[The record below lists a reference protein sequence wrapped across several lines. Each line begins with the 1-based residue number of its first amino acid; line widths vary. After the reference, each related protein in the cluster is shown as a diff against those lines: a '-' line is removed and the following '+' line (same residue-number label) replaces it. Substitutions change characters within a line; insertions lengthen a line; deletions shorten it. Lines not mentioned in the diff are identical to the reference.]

1 MKWVTTLDYNKYLN
15 GDMKDIAD
23 LIGIENLLKLIN
35 RFNKTPIYFSDK
47 CLLTL
52 KKEYIKS
59 QRGKIE
65 PRVIARLLDVSER
78 YIYNVYEE
86 KNGGASADQ
95 LEIF

>member
-1 MKWVTTLDYNKYLN
+1 MWFSKVDYKQHLT

-47 CLLTL
+47 CLLEL
-52 KKEYIKS
+52 KKEYIRQ
-59 QRGKIE
+59 QRGKME
-65 PRVIARLLDVSER
+65 PRIIARLLDVSER

-86 KNGGASADQ
+86 KPNGLPTNLTFD
-95 LEIF
+95 F